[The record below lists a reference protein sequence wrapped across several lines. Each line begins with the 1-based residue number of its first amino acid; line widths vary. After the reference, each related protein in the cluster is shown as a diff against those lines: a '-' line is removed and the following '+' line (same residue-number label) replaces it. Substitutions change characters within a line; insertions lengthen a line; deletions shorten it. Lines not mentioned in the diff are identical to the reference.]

1 VLEVTIDGEG
11 VEWLK
16 ALQIMAAQ
24 GFEDTMHDW
33 AKRELRPFVSRQVDA
48 TLRREPGPVV
58 YPIEWA
64 SERQRRAFFATNGFG
79 HGIPYRRTHRYAEGW
94 RVEADYRGGLSE
106 MSITNSTDYAEY
118 IGGRKRQP
126 FHANTGWAD
135 AEQVTARIIAE
146 LDRMIADGL
155 LRVMDEELGV

>member
-1 VLEVTIDGEG
+1 MFEVTIDGEK

-24 GFEDTMHDW
+24 GFEDTMRDW
-33 AKRELRPFVSRQVDA
+33 AKRELRPFVSRRVDD
-48 TLRREPGPVV
+48 TLRREAPPVV

-79 HGIPYRRTHRYAEGW
+79 HGIPYRRTGRYVNSW
-94 RVEADYRGGLSE
+94 RVDGDYRGGLS
-106 MSITNSTDYAEY
+106 SIRIFNDADYADY
-118 IGGRKRQP
+118 VGGYAQQP
-126 FHANTGWAD
+126 FHRNTGWLSAPTV
-135 AEQVTARIIAE
+135 AQRIMAE
-146 LDRMIADGL
+146 LDELIADGL